1 MMIEEVGTRLN
12 GVRDILA
19 LDSSKLSGVTANKL
33 RLAMRKKKIS
43 ALTVRNKL
51 ARQALKKAGVTSL
64 DEFLQGPTTLV
75 WGGEDIV
82 ALSKDIAK
90 WAKEIEPLQIKGGT
104 TEGTALSAATV
115 DALSK
120 SPGRKE
126 LIAQIVAPDAEPG
139 LATGGCSVGSG
150 RQAGQPDQE
159 DFGERGSRAGGGGR
173 RGQSLNTGNTKR
185 AEHSHAEACRHGC
198 RTLGGLGLDLNRE
211 LI

>member
-1 MMIEEVGTRLN
+1 MKEMLIDEVGTRLN

-19 LDSSKLSGVTANKL
+19 LDSSKLNGVTVNKL

-51 ARQALKKAGVTSL
+51 ARQALRKAGVTAL
-64 DEFLQGPTTLV
+64 DEFLEGPTTLV

-82 ALSKDIAK
+82 ALSKEIAK
-90 WAKEIEPLQIKGGT
+90 WAKEIEPLRIKGGT

-126 LIAQIVAPDAEPG
+126 LIAQIVALMLSPGSQLAGALLGPGGKLVSQIKKISEKEEGAPAAAAE
-139 LATGGCSVGSG
+139 
-150 RQAGQPDQE
+150 
-159 DFGERGSRAGGGGR
+159 
-173 RGQSLNTGNTKR
+173 
-185 AEHSHAEACRHGC
+185 EAKA
-198 RTLGGLGLDLNRE
+198 
-211 LI
+211 